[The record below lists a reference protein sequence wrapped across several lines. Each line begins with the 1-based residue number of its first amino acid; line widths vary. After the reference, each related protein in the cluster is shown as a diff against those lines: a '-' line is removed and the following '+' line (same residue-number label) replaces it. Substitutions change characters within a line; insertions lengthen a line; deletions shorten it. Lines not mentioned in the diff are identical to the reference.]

1 MLLQHCEIELVHN
14 KMEERYVNAK
24 TIPGQGVNS
33 SHTKRILEPEQFPAT
48 SNFVQWWK
56 TKSLTRSFKLYSL
69 CLQQAALGR
78 DYYENR

>member
-1 MLLQHCEIELVHN
+1 MSMQKPFLDKELTVH
-14 KMEERYVNAK
+14 
-24 TIPGQGVNS
+24 TQI
-33 SHTKRILEPEQFPAT
+33 ILEPEQFPAT

>member
-48 SNFVQWWK
+48 SNFVQW
-56 TKSLTRSFKLYSL
+56 
-69 CLQQAALGR
+69 
-78 DYYENR
+78 